1 MKQGIRQ
8 GVELVETEQVLAM
21 MAKKIPQENISKD
34 ELMKNHTSFK
44 IGGPADLF
52 VCPTTMDELAYAL
65 WICREYDVPYYV
77 IGNGSNLL
85 VSDKGIRGVVI
96 QIYKNLSKI
105 QVNDQVI
112 LAESGA
118 LLSQIAVTALNHG
131 LGGFEFAHGIPGTLG
146 GALVMNAGAY
156 GGEMKDVT
164 KSVEVLSEDGQ
175 FITLNKNDLDF
186 GYRHSSIQVN
196 NYVVVRAALELS
208 FKNPDEIA
216 DVMKELAARRREKQ
230 PLEFPS
236 AGSAF
241 KRPKGYYAGQ
251 LIMESGLRGFQI
263 GDARV
268 SDKHCGFIINTGNA
282 SAKDVL
288 ALIEH
293 IQNEVYKR
301 FNVML
306 EPEIKLVGEI

>member
-1 MKQGIRQ
+1 M
-8 GVELVETEQVLAM
+8 ETEQVLAM